1 MPEGAAAELLGLVCP
16 RREAGGRWAGRGEG
30 NDFLAVWSGCCPQ
43 VACPP
48 GIKALLC
55 GYCTLVSLGS
65 CGVSG
70 GLRGRGRFPR
80 WESCWM
86 SSPVCSRVSGEVS
99 GPCAGIVAAGGDTLP
114 GLGSA
119 GAAGLGSAH
128 PQPHSVEFAGLKLVD
143 LC

>member
-1 MPEGAAAELLGLVCP
+1 MIFWLSGAGTARA
-16 RREAGGRWAGRGEG
+16 
-30 NDFLAVWSGCCPQ
+30 GCCPQ
-43 VACPP
+43 VARPP

-55 GYCTLVSLGS
+55 GCCTLVSLGS

-80 WESCWM
+80 WESCWVT
-86 SSPVCSRVSGEVS
+86 SPVCSRVSGEVS

-114 GLGSA
+114 GLGSV

-128 PQPHSVEFAGLKLVD
+128 PQPHAVEFAGLKLLD